1 MDEMTDTVG
10 TDPEMTS
17 LFDPETA
24 GLLVIDIQEK
34 LWPFIHDKE
43 EVLSKTLA
51 AIDVAGHL
59 ELPILATEQY
69 VKGLGPTIPQVRE
82 ALDRWDA
89 YRPVEKTAFSCFG
102 EPKFVEKFDQSAI
115 DTLVVIGIEGHVCVM
130 QTALEALDRGIDVF
144 YMAEAIG
151 SRNARHKKEAVHR
164 VREAGALV
172 GSVEMF
178 AFEAMRSSTHP
189 AFKQV
194 QKIIV

>member
-10 TDPEMTS
+10 IDPEMAS
-17 LFDPETA
+17 LFDPETT

-59 ELPILATEQY
+59 ELPILVTEQY
-69 VKGLGPTIPQVRE
+69 VKGLGPTIPQVKE
-82 ALDRWDA
+82 ALDRWGA
-89 YRPVEKTAFSCFG
+89 YRPMEKTAFSCFG
-102 EPKFVEKFDQSAI
+102 EPTFVEKFEQSAI
-115 DTLVVIGIEGHVCVM
+115 ETLVVLGIEGHVCVM

-151 SRNARHKKEAVHR
+151 SRSARHKKEAVKR
-164 VREAGALV
+164 VRDAGALV